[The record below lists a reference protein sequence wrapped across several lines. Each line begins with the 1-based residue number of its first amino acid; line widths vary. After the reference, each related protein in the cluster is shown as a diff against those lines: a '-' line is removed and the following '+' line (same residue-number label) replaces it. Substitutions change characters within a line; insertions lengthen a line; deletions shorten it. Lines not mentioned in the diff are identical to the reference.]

1 MNDFLI
7 LFNIFLIFV
16 IFFFNKENLNLD
28 LFKKELIVTVTIFF
42 IVFLNIFASD
52 FSDDLNHYHYSSIV
66 NTDTSNY
73 IWGLSHLHPLYSS
86 SSIWLIGQ
94 SYLNFDHSRLQDIHI
109 VNGIILFLFLG
120 IFALELKKKKN
131 DFYVP
136 IILSLFLFVLIKYSR
151 LKEFGID
158 RPAYLFIFISIFY
171 YFKYFIKNKILEI
184 NNHYFILSL
193 ILLTAFFIKSIFIFF
208 LLLITVPF
216 FEKKKFNLDNKYF
229 TFFSIILLSYFLKNL
244 LISGCLLFPLSFS
257 CIEQIPWSYSSG
269 LVKLSE
275 SAEVFNKSFP
285 SYVGTLSSN
294 EYIKDFNWLNTWFNR
309 HLTEIFEFFLTI
321 AAVFICTLISFK
333 IIKKQKINHFDN
345 KFFFKILK
353 LILVLSFL
361 LFISVNPNIRMNHHI
376 FVLPMILILIYYFY
390 SKKFL
395 LKKNFFITVIILS
408 LCFNSFKNIKRI
420 HENDYENNLQ
430 KFVSSKIKKQINY
443 KIGDLDYYVG
453 WYGKGPISENEL
465 EDKIFKKFFIFK
477 IIY

>member
-1 MNDFLI
+1 
-7 LFNIFLIFV
+7 
-16 IFFFNKENLNLD
+16 
-28 LFKKELIVTVTIFF
+28 
-42 IVFLNIFASD
+42 
-52 FSDDLNHYHYSSIV
+52 
-66 NTDTSNY
+66 
-73 IWGLSHLHPLYSS
+73 
-86 SSIWLIGQ
+86 
-94 SYLNFDHSRLQDIHI
+94 
-109 VNGIILFLFLG
+109 IILFLFLG

-321 AAVFICTLISFK
+321 AAVF
-333 IIKKQKINHFDN
+333 
-345 KFFFKILK
+345 
-353 LILVLSFL
+353 
-361 LFISVNPNIRMNHHI
+361 
-376 FVLPMILILIYYFY
+376 
-390 SKKFL
+390 
-395 LKKNFFITVIILS
+395 
-408 LCFNSFKNIKRI
+408 
-420 HENDYENNLQ
+420 
-430 KFVSSKIKKQINY
+430 
-443 KIGDLDYYVG
+443 
-453 WYGKGPISENEL
+453 
-465 EDKIFKKFFIFK
+465 
-477 IIY
+477 